1 MQDYGLP
8 APRDAKT
15 ELQMERLKYDDP
27 GVRQQLRSAF
37 EQDKATWTA
46 EFHTALATITDV
58 HAKHGGF
65 VVIEG
70 AGGAGKTFLTKGLV
84 NYFRSEGLNR
94 TRRCTYRISSNII
107 RRRYDNARPVQTASF
122 G

>member
-1 MQDYGLP
+1 
-8 APRDAKT
+8 
-15 ELQMERLKYDDP
+15 MERLKYDDP

-65 VVIEG
+65 VVIERG
-70 AGGAGKTFLTKGLV
+70 RCRQNLSDKRFGQLLSQRG
-84 NYFRSEGLNR
+84 SHR

-107 RRRYDNARPVQTASF
+107 RRRYDDARPVQTASF